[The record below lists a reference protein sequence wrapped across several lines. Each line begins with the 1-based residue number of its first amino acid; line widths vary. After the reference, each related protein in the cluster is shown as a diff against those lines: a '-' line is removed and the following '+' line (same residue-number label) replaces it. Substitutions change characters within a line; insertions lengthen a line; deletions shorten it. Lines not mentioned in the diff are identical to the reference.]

1 MKPLHHSDTFRHNKK
16 LQKPLVLKGGIF
28 MKGGWDYNSIGD
40 WEDRCGRGG
49 GGGGRYDSTGGRGG
63 GPPPPS
69 ISRWEREM
77 CTDCL
82 PVCTVREREM
92 KKSQGI
98 RIFQVLKSPNTY
110 VLGLFTT

>member
-1 MKPLHHSDTFRHNKK
+1 MRP
-16 LQKPLVLKGGIF
+16 
-28 MKGGWDYNSIGD
+28 
-40 WEDRCGRGG
+40 GRGG
-49 GGGGRYDSTGGRGG
+49 WGTLRFYWGEGGRT
-63 GPPPPS
+63 PPPS

-92 KKSQGI
+92 EKSQGI

>member
-1 MKPLHHSDTFRHNKK
+1 M
-16 LQKPLVLKGGIF
+16 GGR
-28 MKGGWDYNSIGD
+28 GGG
-40 WEDRCGRGG
+40 RGGRGG
-49 GGGGRYDSTGGRGG
+49 GGGGGG
-63 GPPPPS
+63 GAGGGGGGGGGGGVGGGGGGGGGGPPPPPS

-110 VLGLFTT
+110 VLEFCTT